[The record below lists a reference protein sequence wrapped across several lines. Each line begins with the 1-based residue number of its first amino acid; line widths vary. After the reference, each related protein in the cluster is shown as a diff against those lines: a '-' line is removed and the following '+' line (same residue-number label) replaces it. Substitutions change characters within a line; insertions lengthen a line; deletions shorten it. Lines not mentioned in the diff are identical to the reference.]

1 MKTESDTFE
10 YHGVQVTISRDQN
23 AGDLQ
28 YEEVME
34 IVDRYIKND
43 KGEFLRKLT
52 IMIDGNEDIELAPT
66 YSAPAI
72 KRIKGVL

>member
-1 MKTESDTFE
+1 MKTDDAFE
-10 YHGVQVTISRDQN
+10 YHGVAVSIVRNNN

-43 KGEFLRKLT
+43 KGEYLRRLT
-52 IMIDGNEDIELAPT
+52 INIDENEDITLDPF

-72 KRIKGVL
+72 KRIKEVR